1 MGCVRSFA
9 RLLVALLVATL
20 PATVLAQAITGM
32 GEIPREERAE
42 PIVDT
47 LEPPRSVERRPGTFG
62 PVDRQR
68 LEADEIPP
76 FGTNLFEGGFRGIRS
91 SGINPAY
98 RIMPGDQITLRTWGA
113 LEMERVLPVDA
124 KGNIFIPQV
133 GPVQV
138 EGVSAG
144 NLNARVEGA
153 IRQVF
158 RENVSV
164 YTNLQGVQPVAVF
177 VTGFVHR
184 PGLYAGI
191 PSDSLLYFLDQA
203 AGIDASSGSFRDIRI
218 LRDGRTIASV
228 DLYPFILSGEIP
240 RPQFEEGDTIVVG
253 ARGPM
258 VTVTGDVSRPYRYE
272 LDATTRSGADLL
284 RWVQTE
290 PGVSHALVRG
300 VRDPGPFSVYL
311 AMDAFRDEA
320 LGAGDDIM
328 FAADR
333 RSDSIMVELE
343 GSFEGVSRFVIP
355 RDARLLDLLDSIPVN
370 PELAD
375 VESVSIQRRS
385 VAERQR
391 QSLEDSLRRLETA
404 YLGASSATV
413 EEASIRAAEAELIQ
427 DFVKRARE
435 VEPSGRMVIAHNG
448 EISNIRLQD
457 GDIITI
463 PGLSDSLLISGEVL
477 VPQAMVHVPRQ
488 SAEDYVRRAGG
499 FTERADTR
507 NVLVVRQNGEV
518 VAAREVDL
526 RPGDE
531 ILVLPE
537 VPTKNLQL
545 AATLTQILYQIAIAT
560 AVVID
565 L

>member
-1 MGCVRSFA
+1 MACTRAFA
-9 RLLVALLVATL
+9 WLLGAFLGVAL
-20 PATVLAQAITGM
+20 PATAFAQAITGM
-32 GEIPREERAE
+32 GEIPREQRAD

-47 LEPPRSVERRPGTFG
+47 LEPPPSMERRPGTFG

-68 LEADEIPP
+68 LEAGEISP
-76 FGTNLFEGGFRGIRS
+76 FGTNLFEGGFRGIRG

-113 LEMERVLPVDA
+113 LAMERVLPVDA
-124 KGNIFIPQV
+124 QGNIFIPQV

-138 EGVSAG
+138 QGIAAD

-153 IRQVF
+153 IRQIF
-158 RENVSV
+158 REDVSV

-177 VTGFVHR
+177 VTGFVYR
-184 PGLYAGI
+184 PGLYAGT

-218 LRDGRTIASV
+218 IRDGRTIATV

-253 ARGPM
+253 ARGAM
-258 VTVTGDVSRPYRYE
+258 VTVTGDVSQPYRYE
-272 LDATTRSGADLL
+272 LDAATRSGADLL
-284 RWVQTE
+284 RWVQTF
-290 PGVSHALVRG
+290 PGVSHTLVRG

-311 AMDAFRDEA
+311 AMDAFRQET
-320 LGAGDDIM
+320 LGAGDEIV
-328 FAADR
+328 FAADQ
-333 RSDSIMVELE
+333 RSYSIMVELE

-355 RDARLLDLLDSIPVN
+355 QDARLLDLLDSIPVN
-370 PELAD
+370 PKLAD
-375 VESVSIQRRS
+375 VQSVSIKRRS

-391 QSLEDSLRRLETA
+391 QSLDDSLRRLETA

-413 EEASIRAAEAELIQ
+413 EEATIRSAEAELIQ
-427 DFVKRARE
+427 NFVQRARQ

-448 EISNIRLQD
+448 QISNIRLQD

-477 VPQAMVHVPRQ
+477 VPQAMVYVPRQ
-488 SAEDYVRRAGG
+488 SAEDYIRRGGG
-499 FTERADTR
+499 FTERADKR

-518 VAAREVDL
+518 VAAKEVDL

-545 AATLTQILYQIAIAT
+545 ASTLAQILYQIAIST

-565 L
+565 I